1 MLISALVY
9 EHERCR
15 FEMIPE
21 NLEIKNSESKSSLS
35 KDQITAAAL
44 CALPKIGPKRLMTL
58 LKHHDPQ
65 TAWAV
70 VQGRAKP
77 TEVVAAMLRVE
88 GLTTLLRH
96 RATQDLHDQIERRCK
111 RAGIKITIFGDE
123 NYPRALIADLS
134 APAVLFYFGDLSA
147 LNSRRVGMVGTR
159 SATASGRYLASHI
172 AHDLATNDVCVVSG
186 LARGIDAWA
195 HRGALRALEVNSET
209 RVAQRTDQR
218 TAQRIGRPVGV
229 VASGLDVVYPR
240 ENAQLWQDIA
250 THGALISE
258 SAPGS
263 PPEAFRFPLRNRI
276 LAALSE
282 VLVVV
287 ESRDTGGSMIT
298 VDEAQKRD
306 IAVMAVPGSPRNV
319 ASNGTNLLI
328 QQGCLPIIGAQ
339 DVLVALGLDHRRA
352 QENIFDSRP
361 RLSASDQNLVSTM
374 AGSPFTLDDFVN
386 RTNLAL
392 TNAAVALGRL
402 EALGWVVENS
412 GWWEVIEVRQSSH

>member
-1 MLISALVY
+1 M
-9 EHERCR
+9 
-15 FEMIPE
+15 FTE
-21 NLEIKNSESKSSLS
+21 NSEIKNSVGKSCLS
-35 KDQITAAAL
+35 RDQIAAAAL

-77 TEVVAAMLRVE
+77 NEVVEAMLRVE
-88 GLTTLLRH
+88 GLVTLLRH
-96 RATQDLHDQIERRCK
+96 RATQDLQDQIEQRCI
-111 RAGIKITIFGDE
+111 RSGIKITIFGDE
-123 NYPRALIADLS
+123 NYPRALIADL
-134 APAVLFYFGDLSA
+134 APPAVLFYFGDLSA
-147 LNSRRVGMVGTR
+147 LNNRRVGMVGTR

-195 HRGALRALEVNSET
+195 HRGALRALES
-209 RVAQRTDQR
+209 RTIERLADR
-218 TAQRIGRPVGV
+218 PDGRPVGV

-250 THGALISE
+250 TQGALISE

-306 IAVMAVPGSPRNV
+306 VTVLAVPGSPRNI
-319 ASNGTNLLI
+319 ASNGTNQLI

-339 DVLVALGLDHRRA
+339 DVLVALGLDNRRA
-352 QENIFDSRP
+352 QENIYDPRV
-361 RLSASDQNLVSTM
+361 RLSTSDQSLISMM
-374 AGSPFTLDDFVN
+374 AGSPFTFDDFVI
-386 RTNLAL
+386 RSDLA
-392 TNAAVALGRL
+392 TIDAAVALGRL
-402 EALGWVVENS
+402 EALGWIVENS
-412 GWWEVIEVRQSSH
+412 GWWEVIEVRQPRH

>member
-1 MLISALVY
+1 MKRIYIWLCYCESISHLVCARV
-9 EHERCR
+9 RCR
-15 FEMIPE
+15 FKVHTQ
-21 NLEIKNSESKSSLS
+21 NSTIKNSLS
-35 KDQITAAAL
+35 KDQIAAAAL

-77 TEVVAAMLRVE
+77 NEVVSAMLRVE
-88 GLTTLLRH
+88 GLVTLLRH
-96 RATQDLHDQIERRCK
+96 RATKDLQDQIEQRCI
-111 RAGIKITIFGDE
+111 RAGINITIFGDE
-123 NYPRALIADLS
+123 NYPRALIADL
-134 APAVLFYFGDLSA
+134 APPAVLFYFGDLLA

-159 SATASGRYLASHI
+159 SATASGRYLASNI

-195 HRGALRALEVNSET
+195 HRGALRALESQPAE
-209 RVAQRTDQR
+209 QI
-218 TAQRIGRPVGV
+218 IGRPVAV

-250 THGALISE
+250 KQGAMISE

-306 IAVMAVPGSPRNV
+306 VTVLAVPGSPRNV
-319 ASNGTNLLI
+319 ASNGTNQLI

-339 DVLVALGLDHRRA
+339 DVLVALGLDNRRA
-352 QENIFDSRP
+352 QENIYDPRV
-361 RLSASDQNLVSTM
+361 RLSTSDQSLVSMM
-374 AGSPFTLDDFVN
+374 AGSPFTFDDFVI
-386 RTNLAL
+386 RSCLA
-392 TNAAVALGRL
+392 TIDAAVALGRL
-402 EALGWVVENS
+402 EALGWIVENS
-412 GWWEVIEVRQSSH
+412 GWWEVIEVRQPLH

>member
-1 MLISALVY
+1 VHSQ
-9 EHERCR
+9 
-15 FEMIPE
+15 
-21 NLEIKNSESKSSLS
+21 NSTIKNSLS
-35 KDQITAAAL
+35 KDQIAAAAL

-77 TEVVAAMLRVE
+77 NEVVSAMLRVE
-88 GLTTLLRH
+88 GLVTLLRH
-96 RATQDLHDQIERRCK
+96 RATQDLQDQIEQRCI
-111 RAGIKITIFGDE
+111 RAGINITIFGDE
-123 NYPRALIADLS
+123 NYPRALFADL
-134 APAVLFYFGDLSA
+134 APPAVLFYFGDLSA
-147 LNSRRVGMVGTR
+147 LNSRRVGIVGTR
-159 SATASGRYLASHI
+159 SATASGRYLASNI

-195 HRGALRALEVNSET
+195 HRGALRALESQPAE
-209 RVAQRTDQR
+209 QF
-218 TAQRIGRPVGV
+218 IGRPVAV

-250 THGALISE
+250 KQGAMISE

-306 IAVMAVPGSPRNV
+306 VTVLAVPGSPRNV
-319 ASNGTNLLI
+319 ASNGTNQLI

-339 DVLVALGLDHRRA
+339 DVLVALGLDNRRA
-352 QENIFDSRP
+352 QENIYDPRV
-361 RLSASDQNLVSTM
+361 RLSTSDQSLVSMM
-374 AGSPFTLDDFVN
+374 AGSPFTFDDFVI
-386 RTNLAL
+386 RSCLA
-392 TNAAVALGRL
+392 TIDAAVALGRL
-402 EALGWVVENS
+402 EALGWIVENS
-412 GWWEVIEVRQSSH
+412 GWWEVIEVRQPLH

>member
-1 MLISALVY
+1 MPSQ
-9 EHERCR
+9 
-15 FEMIPE
+15 
-21 NLEIKNSESKSSLS
+21 NSVSTNYLS
-35 KDQITAAAL
+35 KDQIAAAAL

-77 TEVVAAMLRVE
+77 NEVVESMLRVE
-88 GLTTLLRH
+88 NLATLLRH
-96 RATQDLHDQIERRCK
+96 RATQDFQDQIERRCIN
-111 RAGIKITIFGDE
+111 AAIKITIFGDE
-123 NYPRALIADLS
+123 NYPRALIADL
-134 APAVLFYFGDLSA
+134 APPAVLFYFGDLTA
-147 LNSRRVGMVGTR
+147 LNNRRVGMVGTR

-172 AHDLATNDVCVVSG
+172 AYDLATNDVCVVSG

-195 HRGALRALEVNSET
+195 HRGALRALEGQLASHQ
-209 RVAQRTDQR
+209 AGLPAGR
-218 TAQRIGRPVGV
+218 TAGQLAGRPVGI
-229 VASGLDVVYPR
+229 VASGLDVIYPR
-240 ENAQLWQDIA
+240 ENAQLWQEVA

-306 IAVMAVPGSPRNV
+306 VTVLAVPGSPRNI
-319 ASNGTNLLI
+319 ASNGTNQLI
-328 QQGCLPIIGAQ
+328 QQGCLPIIGAK
-339 DVLVALGLDHRRA
+339 DVLVALGLDNRRA
-352 QENIFDSRP
+352 QENFYDP
-361 RLSASDQNLVSTM
+361 RARLCQSDQNLVSMM
-374 AGSPFTLDDFVN
+374 AGAPFTLDSFVI
-386 RTNLAL
+386 RSDLA
-392 TNAAVALGRL
+392 TIDAAVALGRL

-412 GWWEVIEVRQSSH
+412 GWWEVIDVRQPLH

>member
-1 MLISALVY
+1 MHLVCAR
-9 EHERCR
+9 EKCR
-15 FEMIPE
+15 FKMQSQ
-21 NLEIKNSESKSSLS
+21 NSASKKCLS
-35 KDQITAAAL
+35 KDQIAAAAL

-77 TEVVAAMLRVE
+77 NEVVAAMLRVE
-88 GLTTLLRH
+88 NIATLLRH
-96 RATQDLHDQIERRCK
+96 RATQDLQDQIEQRCIK
-111 RAGIKITIFGDE
+111 AGIKITIFGDE
-123 NYPRALIADLS
+123 NYPRALIADL
-134 APAVLFYFGDLSA
+134 APPAVLFYFGDLSA
-147 LNSRRVGMVGTR
+147 LNNRRVGMVGTR

-172 AHDLATNDVCVVSG
+172 AYDLATNDVCIVSG

-195 HRGALRALEVNSET
+195 HRGALRALDSQLTSELANQLAS
-209 RVAQRTDQR
+209 RPA
-218 TAQRIGRPVGV
+218 GRPVGV
-229 VASGLDVVYPR
+229 VASGLDVIYPR
-240 ENAQLWQDIA
+240 ENAQLWQDVA

-306 IAVMAVPGSPRNV
+306 VTVLAVPGSPRNV
-319 ASNGTNLLI
+319 ASNGTNQLI

-339 DVLVALGLDHRRA
+339 DVLVALGLDNRRA
-352 QENIFDSRP
+352 QENFYDPRV
-361 RLSASDQNLVSTM
+361 RLSTSDQNLVSMM
-374 AGSPFTLDDFVN
+374 AGAPFTLDNFVI
-386 RTNLAL
+386 RSDLA
-392 TNAAVALGRL
+392 TIDAAVSLGRL

-412 GWWEVIEVRQSSH
+412 GWWEVIDVRQPLH

>member
-1 MLISALVY
+1 MLT
-9 EHERCR
+9 
-15 FEMIPE
+15 E
-21 NLEIKNSESKSSLS
+21 NLEIKNSESKKCLS
-35 KDQITAAAL
+35 KDQIAAAAL

-77 TEVVAAMLRVE
+77 NEVVSAMLRVE
-88 GLTTLLRH
+88 GLVTLLRH
-96 RATQDLHDQIERRCK
+96 RATQDLQDQIEQRCI
-111 RAGIKITIFGDE
+111 RAGINITIFGDE
-123 NYPRALIADLS
+123 NYPRALIADL
-134 APAVLFYFGDLSA
+134 APPAVLFYFGDLSV

-172 AHDLATNDVCVVSG
+172 AYDLATNDVCVVSG

-195 HRGALRALEVNSET
+195 HRGALRALESQPAEQT
-209 RVAQRTDQR
+209 IRRLADRLADRRVGRLADRPV
-218 TAQRIGRPVGV
+218 GRPVGI

-250 THGALISE
+250 TQGALISE

-306 IAVMAVPGSPRNV
+306 VTVLAVPGSPRNI
-319 ASNGTNLLI
+319 ASNGTNQLI

-339 DVLVALGLDHRRA
+339 DVLVALGLDNRRA
-352 QENIFDSRP
+352 QESIYDPRV
-361 RLSASDQNLVSTM
+361 RLSTSDQSLISMM
-374 AGSPFTLDDFVN
+374 AGSPFTFDDFVI
-386 RTNLAL
+386 RSCLA
-392 TNAAVALGRL
+392 TIDAAVALGRL
-402 EALGWVVENS
+402 EALGWIIENS
-412 GWWEVIEVRQSSH
+412 GWWEVIEVRQPLH

>member
-1 MLISALVY
+1 MHTQNST
-9 EHERCR
+9 
-15 FEMIPE
+15 
-21 NLEIKNSESKSSLS
+21 IKNSLS
-35 KDQITAAAL
+35 KDQIAAAAL

-77 TEVVAAMLRVE
+77 NEVVSAMLRVE
-88 GLTTLLRH
+88 GLVTLLRH
-96 RATQDLHDQIERRCK
+96 RATKDLQDQIEQRCI
-111 RAGIKITIFGDE
+111 RAGINITIFGDE
-123 NYPRALIADLS
+123 NYPRALIADL
-134 APAVLFYFGDLSA
+134 APPAVLFYFGDLLA

-159 SATASGRYLASHI
+159 SATASGRYLASNI

-195 HRGALRALEVNSET
+195 HRGALRALESQPAV
-209 RVAQRTDQR
+209 QI
-218 TAQRIGRPVGV
+218 IGRPVAV

-250 THGALISE
+250 TQGAMISE

-306 IAVMAVPGSPRNV
+306 VTVLAVPGSPRNI
-319 ASNGTNLLI
+319 ASNGTNQLI

-339 DVLVALGLDHRRA
+339 DVLVALGLDNRRA
-352 QENIFDSRP
+352 QENIYDPRV
-361 RLSASDQNLVSTM
+361 RLSTSDQNLVSMM
-374 AGSPFTLDDFVN
+374 AGSPFTFDDFVI
-386 RTNLAL
+386 RSCLA
-392 TNAAVALGRL
+392 TIDAAVALGRL
-402 EALGWVVENS
+402 EALGWIVENS
-412 GWWEVIEVRQSSH
+412 GWWEVIEVRQPLH

>member
-1 MLISALVY
+1 MLT
-9 EHERCR
+9 
-15 FEMIPE
+15 E
-21 NLEIKNSESKSSLS
+21 NLELKNSESKSSLS

-77 TEVVAAMLRVE
+77 NEVVAAMLRVE
-88 GLTTLLRH
+88 NLVTLLKH
-96 RATQDLHDQIERRCK
+96 RATQDLQDQIERRCIK
-111 RAGIKITIFGDE
+111 AGIKITIFGDE
-123 NYPRALIADLS
+123 NYPRALIADL
-134 APAVLFYFGDLSA
+134 APPAVLFYFGDLSA
-147 LNSRRVGMVGTR
+147 LNNRRVGMVGTR

-172 AHDLATNDVCVVSG
+172 AYDLATNDVCVVSG

-195 HRGALRALEVNSET
+195 HRGALRALESRLADRLADRPV
-209 RVAQRTDQR
+209 
-218 TAQRIGRPVGV
+218 GRPVGV

-306 IAVMAVPGSPRNV
+306 VTVLAVPGSPRNV
-319 ASNGTNLLI
+319 ASNGTNQLI

-339 DVLVALGLDHRRA
+339 DVLVALGLDNRRA
-352 QENIFDSRP
+352 QENIYDPRV
-361 RLSASDQNLVSTM
+361 RLSTSDQNLVSMM
-374 AGSPFTLDDFVN
+374 AGAPFTLDNFVI
-386 RTNLAL
+386 RSDLA
-392 TNAAVALGRL
+392 TIDAAVSLGRL

-412 GWWEVIEVRQSSH
+412 GWWEVIDVRQPLH

>member
-1 MLISALVY
+1 MLT
-9 EHERCR
+9 
-15 FEMIPE
+15 E
-21 NLEIKNSESKSSLS
+21 NLELKNSESKSSLS

-77 TEVVAAMLRVE
+77 NEVVAAMLRVE
-88 GLTTLLRH
+88 NLVTLLKH
-96 RATQDLHDQIERRCK
+96 RATQDLQDQIERRCK
-111 RAGIKITIFGDE
+111 KAGIKITIFGDE
-123 NYPRALIADLS
+123 NYPRALIADL
-134 APAVLFYFGDLSA
+134 APPAVLFYFGDLSA
-147 LNSRRVGMVGTR
+147 LNNRRVGMVGTR

-172 AHDLATNDVCVVSG
+172 AYDLATNDVCVVSG

-195 HRGALRALEVNSET
+195 HRGALRALES
-209 RVAQRTDQR
+209 RLADRL
-218 TAQRIGRPVGV
+218 AGRPVGV

-306 IAVMAVPGSPRNV
+306 VTVLAVPGSPRNV
-319 ASNGTNLLI
+319 ASNGTNQLI

-339 DVLVALGLDHRRA
+339 DVLVALGLDNRRA
-352 QENIFDSRP
+352 QENIYDPRV
-361 RLSASDQNLVSTM
+361 RLSTSDQNLVSMM
-374 AGSPFTLDDFVN
+374 AGAPFTLDNFVI
-386 RTNLAL
+386 RSDLA
-392 TNAAVALGRL
+392 TIDAAVSLGRL

-412 GWWEVIEVRQSSH
+412 GWWEVIDVRQPLH

>member
-1 MLISALVY
+1 MHSVNSA
-9 EHERCR
+9 
-15 FEMIPE
+15 F
-21 NLEIKNSESKSSLS
+21 KNCLS
-35 KDQITAAAL
+35 KDQIAAAAL

-77 TEVVAAMLRVE
+77 NEVVEAMLRVE
-88 GLTTLLRH
+88 GLVTLLRH
-96 RATQDLHDQIERRCK
+96 RATQDLQDQIEKRCI
-111 RAGIKITIFGDE
+111 RAGINVTIFGDE
-123 NYPRALIADLS
+123 NYPRALIADL
-134 APAVLFYFGDLSA
+134 APPAVLFYFGDLSA
-147 LNSRRVGMVGTR
+147 LNNRRVGMVGTR

-195 HRGALRALEVNSET
+195 HRGALRALES
-209 RVAQRTDQR
+209 RTISPLTSRPAGRPAEQ
-218 TAQRIGRPVGV
+218 TLGRPVGV

-250 THGALISE
+250 TQGALISE

-306 IAVMAVPGSPRNV
+306 VTVLAVPGSPRNI
-319 ASNGTNLLI
+319 ASNGTNQLI

-339 DVLVALGLDHRRA
+339 DVLVALGLDNRRA
-352 QENIFDSRP
+352 QENIYDPRV
-361 RLSASDQNLVSTM
+361 RLSTSDQSLISMM
-374 AGSPFTLDDFVN
+374 AGSPFTFDDFVI
-386 RTNLAL
+386 RSDLA
-392 TNAAVALGRL
+392 TIDAAVALGRL
-402 EALGWVVENS
+402 EALGWIIGNS
-412 GWWEVIEVRQSSH
+412 GWWEVIEVRQPLH

>member
-1 MLISALVY
+1 MLT
-9 EHERCR
+9 
-15 FEMIPE
+15 E
-21 NLEIKNSESKSSLS
+21 NLELKNSESKSSLS

-77 TEVVAAMLRVE
+77 NEVVAAMLRVE
-88 GLTTLLRH
+88 NLVTLLKH
-96 RATQDLHDQIERRCK
+96 RATQDLQDQIERRCIK
-111 RAGIKITIFGDE
+111 AGIKITIFGDE
-123 NYPRALIADLS
+123 NYPRALIADL
-134 APAVLFYFGDLSA
+134 APPAVLFYFGDLSA
-147 LNSRRVGMVGTR
+147 LNNRRVGMVGTR

-172 AHDLATNDVCVVSG
+172 AYDLATNDVCVVSG

-195 HRGALRALEVNSET
+195 HRGALRALESRLADRLADRLANRPV
-209 RVAQRTDQR
+209 
-218 TAQRIGRPVGV
+218 GRPVGV

-306 IAVMAVPGSPRNV
+306 VTVLAVPGSPRNV
-319 ASNGTNLLI
+319 ASNGTNQLI

-339 DVLVALGLDHRRA
+339 DVLVALGLDNRRA
-352 QENIFDSRP
+352 QENIYDPRV
-361 RLSASDQNLVSTM
+361 RLSTSDQNLVSMM
-374 AGSPFTLDDFVN
+374 AGAPFTLDNFVI
-386 RTNLAL
+386 RSDLA
-392 TNAAVALGRL
+392 TIDAAVSLGRL

-412 GWWEVIEVRQSSH
+412 GWWEVIDVRQPLH

>member
-1 MLISALVY
+1 VHSQ
-9 EHERCR
+9 
-15 FEMIPE
+15 
-21 NLEIKNSESKSSLS
+21 NSTSKNCLS
-35 KDQITAAAL
+35 KDQIAAAAL

-77 TEVVAAMLRVE
+77 NEVVSAMLRVE
-88 GLTTLLRH
+88 GLVTLLRH
-96 RATQDLHDQIERRCK
+96 RATQDLQDQIEQRCI
-111 RAGIKITIFGDE
+111 RSGIKITIFGDE
-123 NYPRALIADLS
+123 NYPRALIADL
-134 APAVLFYFGDLSA
+134 APPAVLFYFGDLSA

-195 HRGALRALEVNSET
+195 HRGALRALES
-209 RVAQRTDQR
+209 RSA
-218 TAQRIGRPVGV
+218 GRPVGV

-250 THGALISE
+250 KRGALISE

-306 IAVMAVPGSPRNV
+306 VTVLAVPGSPRNV
-319 ASNGTNLLI
+319 ASNGTNQLI

-339 DVLVALGLDHRRA
+339 DVLVALGLDNRRA
-352 QENIFDSRP
+352 QENIYDPRV
-361 RLSASDQNLVSTM
+361 RLSTSDQSLVSMM
-374 AGSPFTLDDFVN
+374 AGSPFTFDDFVI
-386 RTNLAL
+386 RSCLA
-392 TNAAVALGRL
+392 TIDAAVSLGRL
-402 EALGWVVENS
+402 EALGWIVENS
-412 GWWEVIEVRQSSH
+412 GWWEVIEVRQPLY

>member
-1 MLISALVY
+1 MPSQ
-9 EHERCR
+9 
-15 FEMIPE
+15 
-21 NLEIKNSESKSSLS
+21 NSVSTNYLS
-35 KDQITAAAL
+35 KDQIAAAAL

-77 TEVVAAMLRVE
+77 NEVVESMLRVE
-88 GLTTLLRH
+88 NLATLLRH
-96 RATQDLHDQIERRCK
+96 RATQDFQDQIERRCIN
-111 RAGIKITIFGDE
+111 AAIKITIFGDE
-123 NYPRALIADLS
+123 NYPRALIADL
-134 APAVLFYFGDLSA
+134 APPAVLFYFGDLTA
-147 LNSRRVGMVGTR
+147 LNNRRVGMVGTR

-172 AHDLATNDVCVVSG
+172 AYDLATNDVCVVSG

-195 HRGALRALEVNSET
+195 HRGALRALEGQLASHQ
-209 RVAQRTDQR
+209 AGLPAGR
-218 TAQRIGRPVGV
+218 TAGQLAGRPVGI
-229 VASGLDVVYPR
+229 VASGLDVIYPR
-240 ENAQLWQDIA
+240 ENAQLWQDVA

-306 IAVMAVPGSPRNV
+306 VTVLAVPGSPRNI
-319 ASNGTNLLI
+319 ASNGTNQLI
-328 QQGCLPIIGAQ
+328 QQGCLPIIGAE
-339 DVLVALGLDHRRA
+339 DVLVALGLDNRRA
-352 QENIFDSRP
+352 QKNIYDSRA
-361 RLSASDQNLVSTM
+361 RLCQSDQNLVSMM
-374 AGSPFTLDDFVN
+374 AGAPFTLDNFVI
-386 RTNLAL
+386 RSDLA
-392 TNAAVALGRL
+392 TIDAAVALGRL

-412 GWWEVIEVRQSSH
+412 GWWEVIDVRQSPH

>member
-1 MLISALVY
+1 MHTQNST
-9 EHERCR
+9 
-15 FEMIPE
+15 
-21 NLEIKNSESKSSLS
+21 IKNSLS
-35 KDQITAAAL
+35 KDQIAAAAL

-77 TEVVAAMLRVE
+77 NEVVSAMLRVE
-88 GLTTLLRH
+88 GLVTLLRH
-96 RATQDLHDQIERRCK
+96 RATQDLQDQIEQRCI
-111 RAGIKITIFGDE
+111 RAGINITIFGDE
-123 NYPRALIADLS
+123 NYPRALIADL
-134 APAVLFYFGDLSA
+134 APPAVLFYFGDLLA

-159 SATASGRYLASHI
+159 SATASGRYLASNI

-195 HRGALRALEVNSET
+195 HRGALRALESQPAE
-209 RVAQRTDQR
+209 QI
-218 TAQRIGRPVGV
+218 IGRPVAV

-250 THGALISE
+250 TQGAMISE

-306 IAVMAVPGSPRNV
+306 VTVLAVPGSPRNI
-319 ASNGTNLLI
+319 ASNGTNQLI

-339 DVLVALGLDHRRA
+339 DVLVALGLDNRRA
-352 QENIFDSRP
+352 QENIYDPRV
-361 RLSASDQNLVSTM
+361 RLSTSDQSLVSMM
-374 AGSPFTLDDFVN
+374 AGSPFTFDDFVI
-386 RTNLAL
+386 RSCLA
-392 TNAAVALGRL
+392 TIDAAVALGRL
-402 EALGWVVENS
+402 EALGWIVENS
-412 GWWEVIEVRQSSH
+412 GWWEVIEVRQPLH

>member
-1 MLISALVY
+1 MLT
-9 EHERCR
+9 
-15 FEMIPE
+15 E
-21 NLEIKNSESKSSLS
+21 NLELKNSESKSSLS

-77 TEVVAAMLRVE
+77 NEVVAAMLRVE
-88 GLTTLLRH
+88 NLVTLLKH
-96 RATQDLHDQIERRCK
+96 RATQDLQDQIERRCIK
-111 RAGIKITIFGDE
+111 AGIKITIFGDE
-123 NYPRALIADLS
+123 NYPRALIADL
-134 APAVLFYFGDLSA
+134 APPAVLFYFGDLSA
-147 LNSRRVGMVGTR
+147 LNNRRVGMVGTR

-172 AHDLATNDVCVVSG
+172 AYDLATNDVCVVSG

-195 HRGALRALEVNSET
+195 HRGALRALESRLADRPADRLADRLV
-209 RVAQRTDQR
+209 
-218 TAQRIGRPVGV
+218 GRPVGV

-306 IAVMAVPGSPRNV
+306 VTVLAVPGSPRNV
-319 ASNGTNLLI
+319 ASNGTNQLI

-339 DVLVALGLDHRRA
+339 DVLVALGLDNRRA
-352 QENIFDSRP
+352 QENIYDPRV
-361 RLSASDQNLVSTM
+361 RLSTSDQNLVSMM
-374 AGSPFTLDDFVN
+374 AGAPFTLDNFVI
-386 RTNLAL
+386 RSDLA
-392 TNAAVALGRL
+392 TIDAAVSLGRL

-412 GWWEVIEVRQSSH
+412 GWWEVIDVRQPLH

>member
-1 MLISALVY
+1 MHSVNSA
-9 EHERCR
+9 
-15 FEMIPE
+15 F
-21 NLEIKNSESKSSLS
+21 KNCLS
-35 KDQITAAAL
+35 RDQIAAAAL

-77 TEVVAAMLRVE
+77 NEVVEAMLRVE
-88 GLTTLLRH
+88 GLVTLLRH
-96 RATQDLHDQIERRCK
+96 RATQDLQDQIEQRCI

-123 NYPRALIADLS
+123 NYPRALIADL
-134 APAVLFYFGDLSA
+134 APPAVLFYFGDLSA
-147 LNSRRVGMVGTR
+147 LNNRRVGMVGTR

-195 HRGALRALEVNSET
+195 HRGALRALES
-209 RVAQRTDQR
+209 RTIERLADR
-218 TAQRIGRPVGV
+218 PDGRPVGV

-250 THGALISE
+250 TQGALISE

-306 IAVMAVPGSPRNV
+306 VTVLAVPGSPRNI
-319 ASNGTNLLI
+319 ASNGTNQLI

-339 DVLVALGLDHRRA
+339 DVLVALGLDNRRA
-352 QENIFDSRP
+352 QENIYDPRV
-361 RLSASDQNLVSTM
+361 RLSTSDQSLISMM
-374 AGSPFTLDDFVN
+374 AGSPFTFDDFAI
-386 RTNLAL
+386 RSDLA
-392 TNAAVALGRL
+392 TSDAAVALGRL
-402 EALGWVVENS
+402 EALGWIIGNS
-412 GWWEVIEVRQSSH
+412 GWWEVIEVRQPLH

>member
-1 MLISALVY
+1 MLT
-9 EHERCR
+9 
-15 FEMIPE
+15 E
-21 NLEIKNSESKSSLS
+21 NLELKNSESKSSLT

-77 TEVVAAMLRVE
+77 NEVVAAMLRVE
-88 GLTTLLRH
+88 NLVTLLKH
-96 RATQDLHDQIERRCK
+96 RATQDLQDQIERRCIK
-111 RAGIKITIFGDE
+111 AGIKITIFGDE
-123 NYPRALIADLS
+123 NYPRALIADL
-134 APAVLFYFGDLSA
+134 APPAVLFYFGDLSA
-147 LNSRRVGMVGTR
+147 LNNRRVGMVGTR

-172 AHDLATNDVCVVSG
+172 AYDLATNDVCVVSG

-195 HRGALRALEVNSET
+195 HRGALRALESRLADRLANRPV
-209 RVAQRTDQR
+209 
-218 TAQRIGRPVGV
+218 GRPVGV

-306 IAVMAVPGSPRNV
+306 VTVLAVPGSPRNV
-319 ASNGTNLLI
+319 ASNGTNQLI

-339 DVLVALGLDHRRA
+339 DVLVALGLDNRRA
-352 QENIFDSRP
+352 QENIYDPRV
-361 RLSASDQNLVSTM
+361 RLSTSDQNLVSMM
-374 AGSPFTLDDFVN
+374 AGAPFTLDNFVI
-386 RTNLAL
+386 RSDLA
-392 TNAAVALGRL
+392 TIDAAVSLGRL

-412 GWWEVIEVRQSSH
+412 GWWEVIDVRQPLH

>member
-1 MLISALVY
+1 MHLVCAR
-9 EHERCR
+9 EKCR
-15 FEMIPE
+15 FKL
-21 NLEIKNSESKSSLS
+21 NSQDSVSKNSLS
-35 KDQITAAAL
+35 KDQIAAAAL
-44 CALPKIGPKRLMTL
+44 CALPKIGPKRLKTL
-58 LKHHDPQ
+58 LKYHDPQ

-77 TEVVAAMLRVE
+77 NEVVAAMLRVE
-88 GLTTLLRH
+88 NIATLLRH
-96 RATQDLHDQIERRCK
+96 RATQDLQDQIEQRCIK
-111 RAGIKITIFGDE
+111 ADIKITIFGDE
-123 NYPRALIADLS
+123 NYPRALIADL
-134 APAVLFYFGDLSA
+134 APPTVLFYFGDLSA
-147 LNSRRVGMVGTR
+147 LNNRRVGMVGTR

-172 AHDLATNDVCVVSG
+172 AYDLATNDVCVVSG

-195 HRGALRALEVNSET
+195 HRGALRARDSQP
-209 RVAQRTDQR
+209 A
-218 TAQRIGRPVGV
+218 GRPVGV
-229 VASGLDVVYPR
+229 VASGLDVIYPR
-240 ENAQLWQDIA
+240 ENAQLWQDVA

-306 IAVMAVPGSPRNV
+306 VTVLAVPGSPRNV
-319 ASNGTNLLI
+319 ASNGTNHLI

-339 DVLVALGLDHRRA
+339 DVLVALGLDNRRA
-352 QENIFDSRP
+352 QENFYDPRV
-361 RLSASDQNLVSTM
+361 RLSTSDQNLVSMM
-374 AGSPFTLDDFVN
+374 AGAPFTLDNFVI
-386 RTNLAL
+386 RSDLA
-392 TNAAVALGRL
+392 TIDAAVSLGRL

-412 GWWEVIEVRQSSH
+412 GWWEVIDVRQPLH

>member
-1 MLISALVY
+1 MLT
-9 EHERCR
+9 
-15 FEMIPE
+15 E
-21 NLEIKNSESKSSLS
+21 NLELKNSESKSSLS

-77 TEVVAAMLRVE
+77 NEVVAAMLRVE
-88 GLTTLLRH
+88 NLVTLLKH
-96 RATQDLHDQIERRCK
+96 RATQDLQDQIERRCIK
-111 RAGIKITIFGDE
+111 AGIKITIFGDE
-123 NYPRALIADLS
+123 NYPRALIADL
-134 APAVLFYFGDLSA
+134 APPAVLFYFGDLSA
-147 LNSRRVGMVGTR
+147 LNNRRVGMVGTR

-172 AHDLATNDVCVVSG
+172 AYDLATNDVCVVSG

-195 HRGALRALEVNSET
+195 HRGALRALES
-209 RVAQRTDQR
+209 RLADRL
-218 TAQRIGRPVGV
+218 AGRPVGV

-306 IAVMAVPGSPRNV
+306 VTVLAVPGSPRNV
-319 ASNGTNLLI
+319 ASNGTNQLI

-339 DVLVALGLDHRRA
+339 DVLVALGLDNRRA
-352 QENIFDSRP
+352 QENIYDPRV
-361 RLSASDQNLVSTM
+361 RLSTSDQNLVSMM
-374 AGSPFTLDDFVN
+374 AGAPFTLDNFVI
-386 RTNLAL
+386 RSDLA
-392 TNAAVALGRL
+392 TIDAAVSLGRL

-412 GWWEVIEVRQSSH
+412 GWWEVIDVRQPLH

>member
-1 MLISALVY
+1 MLT
-9 EHERCR
+9 
-15 FEMIPE
+15 E
-21 NLEIKNSESKSSLS
+21 NLELKNYESKSSLS

-77 TEVVAAMLRVE
+77 NEVVAAMLRVE
-88 GLTTLLRH
+88 NLVTLLKH
-96 RATQDLHDQIERRCK
+96 RATQDLQDQIERRCIK
-111 RAGIKITIFGDE
+111 AGIKITIFGDE
-123 NYPRALIADLS
+123 NYPRALIADL
-134 APAVLFYFGDLSA
+134 APPAVLFYFGDLSA
-147 LNSRRVGMVGTR
+147 LNNRRVGMVGTR

-172 AHDLATNDVCVVSG
+172 AYDLATNDVCVVSG

-195 HRGALRALEVNSET
+195 HRGALRALESRLADRLANRPV
-209 RVAQRTDQR
+209 
-218 TAQRIGRPVGV
+218 GRPVGV

-306 IAVMAVPGSPRNV
+306 VTVLAVPGSPRNV
-319 ASNGTNLLI
+319 ASNGTNQLI

-339 DVLVALGLDHRRA
+339 DVLVALGLDNRRA
-352 QENIFDSRP
+352 QENIYDPRV
-361 RLSASDQNLVSTM
+361 RLSTSDQNLVSMM
-374 AGSPFTLDDFVN
+374 AGAPFTLDNFVI
-386 RTNLAL
+386 RSDLA
-392 TNAAVALGRL
+392 TIDAAVSLGRL

-412 GWWEVIEVRQSSH
+412 GWWEVIDVRQPLH

>member
-1 MLISALVY
+1 MLT
-9 EHERCR
+9 
-15 FEMIPE
+15 E
-21 NLEIKNSESKSSLS
+21 NLELKNSESKSSLS

-77 TEVVAAMLRVE
+77 NEVVAAMLRVE
-88 GLTTLLRH
+88 NLSTLLRH
-96 RATQDLHDQIERRCK
+96 RATQDLQDQIERRCTK
-111 RAGIKITIFGDE
+111 AGIKITIFGDE
-123 NYPRALIADLS
+123 NYPRALIADL
-134 APAVLFYFGDLSA
+134 APPAVLFYFGDLSS
-147 LNSRRVGMVGTR
+147 LNNRRVGMVGTR

-172 AHDLATNDVCVVSG
+172 AYDLATNDVCVVSG

-195 HRGALRALEVNSET
+195 HRGALRALESRLADRLANRPV
-209 RVAQRTDQR
+209 
-218 TAQRIGRPVGV
+218 GRPVGV

-306 IAVMAVPGSPRNV
+306 VTVLAVPGSPRNV
-319 ASNGTNLLI
+319 ASNGTNQLI

-339 DVLVALGLDHRRA
+339 DVLVALGLDNRRA
-352 QENIFDSRP
+352 QENIYDPRV
-361 RLSASDQNLVSTM
+361 RLSTSDQNLVSMM
-374 AGSPFTLDDFVN
+374 AGAPFTLDNFVI
-386 RTNLAL
+386 RSDLA
-392 TNAAVALGRL
+392 TIDAAVSLGRL

-412 GWWEVIEVRQSSH
+412 GWWEVIDVRQPLH

>member
-1 MLISALVY
+1 MLT
-9 EHERCR
+9 
-15 FEMIPE
+15 E

-35 KDQITAAAL
+35 KDQIAAAAL

-77 TEVVAAMLRVE
+77 NEVVSAMLRVE
-88 GLTTLLRH
+88 GLVTLLRH
-96 RATQDLHDQIERRCK
+96 RATQDLQDQIEQRCI
-111 RAGIKITIFGDE
+111 RAGINITIFGDE
-123 NYPRALIADLS
+123 NYPRALIADL
-134 APAVLFYFGDLSA
+134 APPAVLFYFGDLSA

-195 HRGALRALEVNSET
+195 HRGALRALESQTVDRPAS
-209 RVAQRTDQR
+209 RPV
-218 TAQRIGRPVGV
+218 GRPVGV
-229 VASGLDVVYPR
+229 VASGLDVIYPR

-250 THGALISE
+250 TQGALISE

-306 IAVMAVPGSPRNV
+306 VTVLAVPGSPRNV
-319 ASNGTNLLI
+319 ASNGTNQLI

-339 DVLVALGLDHRRA
+339 DVLVALGLDNRRA
-352 QENIFDSRP
+352 QESIYDPRV
-361 RLSASDQNLVSTM
+361 RLSASDQSLISM
-374 AGSPFTLDDFVN
+374 MSGSPFTFDDFVI
-386 RTNLAL
+386 RSCLA
-392 TNAAVALGRL
+392 TIDAAVSLGRL
-402 EALGWVVENS
+402 EALGWIIENS
-412 GWWEVIEVRQSSH
+412 GWWEVIEVRQPLH

>member
-1 MLISALVY
+1 MQSQNSAAKK
-9 EHERCR
+9 R
-15 FEMIPE
+15 
-21 NLEIKNSESKSSLS
+21 LS
-35 KDQITAAAL
+35 KDQIAAAAL

-77 TEVVAAMLRVE
+77 NEVVSAMLRVE
-88 GLTTLLRH
+88 GLVTLLRH
-96 RATQDLHDQIERRCK
+96 RATQDLQDQIEQRCI
-111 RAGIKITIFGDE
+111 RSGINITIFGDE
-123 NYPRALIADLS
+123 NYPRALITDL
-134 APAVLFYFGDLSA
+134 APPAVLFYFGDLSA

-195 HRGALRALEVNSET
+195 HRGALRALESQPTEQT
-209 RVAQRTDQR
+209 IGRLA
-218 TAQRIGRPVGV
+218 GRPVGV

-250 THGALISE
+250 KQGALISE

-306 IAVMAVPGSPRNV
+306 VTVLAVPGSPRNV
-319 ASNGTNLLI
+319 ASNGTNQLI

-339 DVLVALGLDHRRA
+339 DVLVALGLDNRRA
-352 QENIFDSRP
+352 PENFYDPRV
-361 RLSASDQNLVSTM
+361 RLSASDQQLISEM
-374 AGSPFTLDDFVN
+374 AGAPFTLDEFVI
-386 RTNLAL
+386 RSGL
-392 TNAAVALGRL
+392 TTIDAAVSLGRL
-402 EALGWVVENS
+402 EALGWIVENS
-412 GWWEVIEVRQSSH
+412 GWWEVIEVRQPLH

>member
-1 MLISALVY
+1 VHTQNST
-9 EHERCR
+9 
-15 FEMIPE
+15 
-21 NLEIKNSESKSSLS
+21 IKNSLS
-35 KDQITAAAL
+35 KDQIAAAAL

-77 TEVVAAMLRVE
+77 NEVVSAMLRVE
-88 GLTTLLRH
+88 GLVTLLRH
-96 RATQDLHDQIERRCK
+96 RATKDLQDQIEQRCI
-111 RAGIKITIFGDE
+111 RAGINITIFGDE
-123 NYPRALIADLS
+123 NYPRALIADL
-134 APAVLFYFGDLSA
+134 APPAVLFYFGDLLA

-159 SATASGRYLASHI
+159 SATASGRYLASNI

-195 HRGALRALEVNSET
+195 HRGALRALESQPAE
-209 RVAQRTDQR
+209 QI
-218 TAQRIGRPVGV
+218 IGRPVAV

-250 THGALISE
+250 TQGAMISE

-306 IAVMAVPGSPRNV
+306 VTVLAVPGSPRNI
-319 ASNGTNLLI
+319 ASNGTNQLI

-339 DVLVALGLDHRRA
+339 DVLVALGLDNRRA
-352 QENIFDSRP
+352 QENIYDPRV
-361 RLSASDQNLVSTM
+361 RLSTSDQNLVSMM
-374 AGSPFTLDDFVN
+374 AGSPFTFDDFVI
-386 RTNLAL
+386 RSCLA
-392 TNAAVALGRL
+392 TIDAAVALGRL
-402 EALGWVVENS
+402 EALGWIVENS
-412 GWWEVIEVRQSSH
+412 GWWEVIEVRQPLH

>member
-1 MLISALVY
+1 MLT
-9 EHERCR
+9 
-15 FEMIPE
+15 E
-21 NLEIKNSESKSSLS
+21 NLELKNSESKSSLS

-77 TEVVAAMLRVE
+77 NEVVAAMLRVE
-88 GLTTLLRH
+88 NLVTLLKH
-96 RATQDLHDQIERRCK
+96 RATQDLQDQIERRCIK
-111 RAGIKITIFGDE
+111 AGIKITIFGDE
-123 NYPRALIADLS
+123 NYPRALIADL
-134 APAVLFYFGDLSA
+134 APPAVLFYFGDLSA
-147 LNSRRVGMVGTR
+147 LNNRRVGMVGTR

-172 AHDLATNDVCVVSG
+172 AYDLATNDVCVVSG

-195 HRGALRALEVNSET
+195 HRGALRALES
-209 RVAQRTDQR
+209 RLADRLADR
-218 TAQRIGRPVGV
+218 LAGRPVGV

-306 IAVMAVPGSPRNV
+306 VTVLAVPGSPRNV
-319 ASNGTNLLI
+319 ASNGTNQLI

-339 DVLVALGLDHRRA
+339 DVLVALGLDNRRA
-352 QENIFDSRP
+352 QENIYDPRV
-361 RLSASDQNLVSTM
+361 RLSTSDQNLVSMM
-374 AGSPFTLDDFVN
+374 AGAPFTLDNFVI
-386 RTNLAL
+386 RSDLA
-392 TNAAVALGRL
+392 TIDAAVSLGRL

-412 GWWEVIEVRQSSH
+412 GWWEVIDVRQPLH

>member
-1 MLISALVY
+1 VHSQ
-9 EHERCR
+9 
-15 FEMIPE
+15 
-21 NLEIKNSESKSSLS
+21 NSTIKNSLS
-35 KDQITAAAL
+35 KDQIAAAAL

-77 TEVVAAMLRVE
+77 NEVVSAMLRVE
-88 GLTTLLRH
+88 GLVTLLRH
-96 RATQDLHDQIERRCK
+96 RATQDLQDQIEQRCI
-111 RAGIKITIFGDE
+111 RAGINITIFGDE
-123 NYPRALIADLS
+123 NYPRALIADL
-134 APAVLFYFGDLSA
+134 APPAVLFYFGDLSA

-172 AHDLATNDVCVVSG
+172 AHDLAVNDVCVVSG

-195 HRGALRALEVNSET
+195 HRGALRALETQEIE
-209 RVAQRTDQR
+209 RPA
-218 TAQRIGRPVGV
+218 GRPVAV

-250 THGALISE
+250 KQGAMISE

-306 IAVMAVPGSPRNV
+306 VTVLAVPGSPRNV
-319 ASNGTNLLI
+319 ASNGTNQLI

-339 DVLVALGLDHRRA
+339 DVLVALGLDNRRA
-352 QENIFDSRP
+352 QESIYDPRV
-361 RLSASDQNLVSTM
+361 RLSTSDQNLISVM
-374 AGSPFTLDDFVN
+374 VGSPFTFDDFVI
-386 RTNLAL
+386 RSCLA
-392 TNAAVALGRL
+392 TIDAAVALGRL
-402 EALGWVVENS
+402 EALGWIVENS
-412 GWWEVIEVRQSSH
+412 GWWEVIEVRQPLH

>member
-1 MLISALVY
+1 M
-9 EHERCR
+9 
-15 FEMIPE
+15 FTE
-21 NLEIKNSESKSSLS
+21 NLELKNSESKSSLS

-77 TEVVAAMLRVE
+77 NEVVAAMLRVE
-88 GLTTLLRH
+88 NLVTLLKH
-96 RATQDLHDQIERRCK
+96 RATQDLQDQIERRCIK
-111 RAGIKITIFGDE
+111 AGIKITIFGDE
-123 NYPRALIADLS
+123 NYPRALIADL
-134 APAVLFYFGDLSA
+134 APPAVLFYFGDLSA
-147 LNSRRVGMVGTR
+147 LNNRRVGMVGTR

-172 AHDLATNDVCVVSG
+172 AYDLATNDVCVVSG

-195 HRGALRALEVNSET
+195 HRGALRALESRLADRLADRQFGRLADRPV
-209 RVAQRTDQR
+209 
-218 TAQRIGRPVGV
+218 GRPVGV

-306 IAVMAVPGSPRNV
+306 VTVLAVPGSPRNV
-319 ASNGTNLLI
+319 ASNGTNQLI

-339 DVLVALGLDHRRA
+339 DVLVALGLDNRRA
-352 QENIFDSRP
+352 QENIYDPRV
-361 RLSASDQNLVSTM
+361 RLSTSDQNLVSMM
-374 AGSPFTLDDFVN
+374 AGAPFTLDNFVI
-386 RTNLAL
+386 RSDLA
-392 TNAAVALGRL
+392 TIDAAVSLGRL

-412 GWWEVIEVRQSSH
+412 GWWEVIDVRQPLH

>member
-1 MLISALVY
+1 M
-9 EHERCR
+9 
-15 FEMIPE
+15 PTE
-21 NLEIKNSESKSSLS
+21 NLEVKDSESKSSLS

-77 TEVVAAMLRVE
+77 NEVVAAMLRVE
-88 GLTTLLRH
+88 NLVTLLKH
-96 RATQDLHDQIERRCK
+96 RATQDLQDQIERRCIK
-111 RAGIKITIFGDE
+111 AGIKITIFGDE
-123 NYPRALIADLS
+123 NYPRALIADL
-134 APAVLFYFGDLSA
+134 APPAVLFYFGDLSA
-147 LNSRRVGMVGTR
+147 LNNRRVGMVGTR

-172 AHDLATNDVCVVSG
+172 AYDLATNDVCVVSG

-195 HRGALRALEVNSET
+195 HRGALRALES
-209 RVAQRTDQR
+209 RLADRLADR
-218 TAQRIGRPVGV
+218 TAGRPVGV

-306 IAVMAVPGSPRNV
+306 VTVLAVPGSPRNV
-319 ASNGTNLLI
+319 ASNGTNQLI

-339 DVLVALGLDHRRA
+339 DVLVALGLDNRRA
-352 QENIFDSRP
+352 QENIYDPRV
-361 RLSASDQNLVSTM
+361 RLSTSDQNLVSMM
-374 AGSPFTLDDFVN
+374 AGAPFTLDNFVI
-386 RTNLAL
+386 RSDLA
-392 TNAAVALGRL
+392 TIDAAVSLGRL

-412 GWWEVIEVRQSSH
+412 GWWEVIDVRQPLH

>member
-1 MLISALVY
+1 MLT
-9 EHERCR
+9 
-15 FEMIPE
+15 E
-21 NLEIKNSESKSSLS
+21 NLELKNSESKSSLS

-77 TEVVAAMLRVE
+77 NEVVAAMLRVE
-88 GLTTLLRH
+88 NLVTLLKH
-96 RATQDLHDQIERRCK
+96 RATQDLQDQIERRCIK
-111 RAGIKITIFGDE
+111 AGIKITIFGDE
-123 NYPRALIADLS
+123 NYPRALIADL
-134 APAVLFYFGDLSA
+134 APPAVLFYFGDLSA
-147 LNSRRVGMVGTR
+147 LNNRRVGMVGTR

-172 AHDLATNDVCVVSG
+172 AYDLATNDVCVVSG

-195 HRGALRALEVNSET
+195 HRGALRALES
-209 RVAQRTDQR
+209 RLADRLADR
-218 TAQRIGRPVGV
+218 PAGRPVGV

-306 IAVMAVPGSPRNV
+306 VTVLAVPGSPRNV
-319 ASNGTNLLI
+319 ASNGTNQLI

-339 DVLVALGLDHRRA
+339 DVLVALGLDNRRA
-352 QENIFDSRP
+352 QENIYDPRV
-361 RLSASDQNLVSTM
+361 RLSTSDQNLVSMM
-374 AGSPFTLDDFVN
+374 AGAPFTLDNFVI
-386 RTNLAL
+386 RSDLA
-392 TNAAVALGRL
+392 TIDAAVSLGRL

-412 GWWEVIEVRQSSH
+412 GWWEVIDVRQPLH

>member
-1 MLISALVY
+1 MRSQISV
-9 EHERCR
+9 
-15 FEMIPE
+15 
-21 NLEIKNSESKSSLS
+21 SKKSLS
-35 KDQITAAAL
+35 KDQIAAAAL

-77 TEVVAAMLRVE
+77 NEVVAAMLRVE
-88 GLTTLLRH
+88 NLSTLLRH
-96 RATQDLHDQIERRCK
+96 RATQDLQDQIERRCTK
-111 RAGIKITIFGDE
+111 AGIKITIFGDE
-123 NYPRALIADLS
+123 NYPHALIADL
-134 APAVLFYFGDLSA
+134 APPAVLFYFGDLSS
-147 LNSRRVGMVGTR
+147 LNNRRVGMVGTR

-172 AHDLATNDVCVVSG
+172 AYDLATNDVCVVSG

-195 HRGALRALEVNSET
+195 HRGALRALEGRLSD
-209 RVAQRTDQR
+209 RVADRLADR
-218 TAQRIGRPVGV
+218 PVGRPVGV

-240 ENAQLWQDIA
+240 ENAQLWQDVA
-250 THGALISE
+250 TQGALISE

-306 IAVMAVPGSPRNV
+306 VTVLAVPGSPRNV
-319 ASNGTNLLI
+319 ASNGTNQLI

-339 DVLVALGLDHRRA
+339 DVLVALGLDNRRS
-352 QENIFDSRP
+352 QENIYNP
-361 RLSASDQNLVSTM
+361 RARLCQSDQNLVEIM
-374 AGSPFTLDDFVN
+374 AGAPFTLDDFVN
-386 RTNLAL
+386 RTDLA
-392 TNAAVALGRL
+392 TIDAAVSLGRL

-412 GWWEVIEVRQSSH
+412 GWWEVIDVRQPLH

>member
-1 MLISALVY
+1 VHSQ
-9 EHERCR
+9 
-15 FEMIPE
+15 
-21 NLEIKNSESKSSLS
+21 NSTSKNCLS
-35 KDQITAAAL
+35 KDQIAAAAL

-77 TEVVAAMLRVE
+77 NEVVSAMLRVE
-88 GLTTLLRH
+88 GLVTLLRH
-96 RATQDLHDQIERRCK
+96 RATQDLQDQIEQRCI
-111 RAGIKITIFGDE
+111 RSGIKITIFGDE
-123 NYPRALIADLS
+123 NYPRALIADL
-134 APAVLFYFGDLSA
+134 APPAVLFYFGDLSA

-195 HRGALRALEVNSET
+195 HRGALRALES
-209 RVAQRTDQR
+209 RSA
-218 TAQRIGRPVGV
+218 GRPVGV

-250 THGALISE
+250 KHGALISE

-306 IAVMAVPGSPRNV
+306 VTVLAVPGSPRNV
-319 ASNGTNLLI
+319 ASNGTNQLI

-339 DVLVALGLDHRRA
+339 DVLVALGLDNRRA
-352 QENIFDSRP
+352 QENIYDPRV
-361 RLSASDQNLVSTM
+361 RLSTSDQSLVSMM
-374 AGSPFTLDDFVN
+374 AGSPFTFDDFVI
-386 RTNLAL
+386 RSCLA
-392 TNAAVALGRL
+392 TIDAAVSLGRL
-402 EALGWVVENS
+402 EALGWIVENS
-412 GWWEVIEVRQSSH
+412 GWWEVIEVRQPLY

>member
-1 MLISALVY
+1 MHSVNSA
-9 EHERCR
+9 
-15 FEMIPE
+15 F
-21 NLEIKNSESKSSLS
+21 KNCLS
-35 KDQITAAAL
+35 KDQIAAAAL

-77 TEVVAAMLRVE
+77 SEVVAAMLNTE
-88 GLTTLLRH
+88 GLVTLLRH
-96 RATQDLHDQIERRCK
+96 RATQDLQDQIEQRCI

-123 NYPRALIADLS
+123 NYPRALILDL
-134 APAVLFYFGDLSA
+134 APPAVLFYFGDLSA
-147 LNSRRVGMVGTR
+147 LNNRRVGMVGTR

-172 AHDLATNDVCVVSG
+172 AHDLATNDVCIVSG

-195 HRGALRALEVNSET
+195 HRGALRALESRAISPLTSRPAGRPAEQT
-209 RVAQRTDQR
+209 L
-218 TAQRIGRPVGV
+218 GRPVGV

-250 THGALISE
+250 TQGALISE
-258 SAPGS
+258 SSPGS

-306 IAVMAVPGSPRNV
+306 VTVLAVPGSPRNV
-319 ASNGTNLLI
+319 ASNGTNQLI

-339 DVLVALGLDHRRA
+339 DVLVALGLDNRRA
-352 QENIFDSRP
+352 QENIYDPRV
-361 RLSASDQNLVSTM
+361 RLSSSDQNLVSMM
-374 AGSPFTLDDFVN
+374 AGSPFTLDNFV
-386 RTNLAL
+386 L
-392 TNAAVALGRL
+392 TSRLSTIDAAVSLGRL
-402 EALGWVVENS
+402 EALGWVVENA
-412 GWWEVIEVRQSSH
+412 GWWEVIEVRQPLH

>member
-1 MLISALVY
+1 MHSVNSA
-9 EHERCR
+9 
-15 FEMIPE
+15 F
-21 NLEIKNSESKSSLS
+21 KNCLS
-35 KDQITAAAL
+35 KDQIAAAAL

-77 TEVVAAMLRVE
+77 NEVVEAMLRVE
-88 GLTTLLRH
+88 GLVTLLRH
-96 RATQDLHDQIERRCK
+96 RATQDLQDQIEQRCI

-123 NYPRALIADLS
+123 NYPRALIADL
-134 APAVLFYFGDLSA
+134 APPAVLFYFGDLSA
-147 LNSRRVGMVGTR
+147 LNNRRVGMVGTR

-195 HRGALRALEVNSET
+195 HRGALRALES
-209 RVAQRTDQR
+209 RTISPLTSRLAGRPAEQ
-218 TAQRIGRPVGV
+218 TLGRPVGV

-250 THGALISE
+250 TQGALISE

-306 IAVMAVPGSPRNV
+306 VTVLAVPGSPRNI
-319 ASNGTNLLI
+319 ASNGTNQLI

-339 DVLVALGLDHRRA
+339 DVLVALGLDNRRA
-352 QENIFDSRP
+352 QENIYDPRV
-361 RLSASDQNLVSTM
+361 RLSTSDQSLISMM
-374 AGSPFTLDDFVN
+374 AGSPFTFDDFVI
-386 RTNLAL
+386 RSDLA
-392 TNAAVALGRL
+392 TIDAAVALGRL
-402 EALGWVVENS
+402 EALGWIIGNS
-412 GWWEVIEVRQSSH
+412 GWWEVIEVRQPLH

>member
-1 MLISALVY
+1 MLT
-9 EHERCR
+9 
-15 FEMIPE
+15 E
-21 NLEIKNSESKSSLS
+21 NLELKNSESKSSLS

-77 TEVVAAMLRVE
+77 NEVVAAMLRVE
-88 GLTTLLRH
+88 NLVTLLKH
-96 RATQDLHDQIERRCK
+96 RATQDLQDQIERRCIK
-111 RAGIKITIFGDE
+111 AGIKITIFGDE
-123 NYPRALIADLS
+123 NYPRALIADL
-134 APAVLFYFGDLSA
+134 APPAVLFYFGDLSA
-147 LNSRRVGMVGTR
+147 LNNRRVGMVGTR

-172 AHDLATNDVCVVSG
+172 AYDLATNDVCVVSG

-195 HRGALRALEVNSET
+195 HRGALRALESRLADRLADRQV
-209 RVAQRTDQR
+209 
-218 TAQRIGRPVGV
+218 GRPVGV
-229 VASGLDVVYPR
+229 VASGLDVIYPR

-306 IAVMAVPGSPRNV
+306 VTVLAVPGSPRNV
-319 ASNGTNLLI
+319 ASNGTNQLI

-339 DVLVALGLDHRRA
+339 DVLVALGLDNRRA
-352 QENIFDSRP
+352 QENIYDPRV
-361 RLSASDQNLVSTM
+361 RLSTSDQNLVSMM
-374 AGSPFTLDDFVN
+374 AGAPFTLDNFVI
-386 RTNLAL
+386 RSDLA
-392 TNAAVALGRL
+392 TIDAAVSLGRL

-412 GWWEVIEVRQSSH
+412 GWWEVIDVRQPLH

>member
-1 MLISALVY
+1 MLT
-9 EHERCR
+9 
-15 FEMIPE
+15 E
-21 NLEIKNSESKSSLS
+21 NLELKNSESKSSLS
-35 KDQITAAAL
+35 KDQITDAAL

-77 TEVVAAMLRVE
+77 NEVVAAMLRVE
-88 GLTTLLRH
+88 NLVTLLKH
-96 RATQDLHDQIERRCK
+96 RATQDLQDQIERRCIK
-111 RAGIKITIFGDE
+111 AGIKITIFGDE
-123 NYPRALIADLS
+123 NYPRALIADL
-134 APAVLFYFGDLSA
+134 APPAVLFYFGDLSA
-147 LNSRRVGMVGTR
+147 LNNRRVGMVGTR

-172 AHDLATNDVCVVSG
+172 AYDLATNDVCVVSG

-195 HRGALRALEVNSET
+195 HRGALRALESRLADRLANRPV
-209 RVAQRTDQR
+209 
-218 TAQRIGRPVGV
+218 GRPVGV

-306 IAVMAVPGSPRNV
+306 VTVLAVPGSPRNV
-319 ASNGTNLLI
+319 ASNGTNQLI

-339 DVLVALGLDHRRA
+339 DVLVALGLDNRRA
-352 QENIFDSRP
+352 QENIYDPRV
-361 RLSASDQNLVSTM
+361 RLSTSDQNLVSMM
-374 AGSPFTLDDFVN
+374 AGAPFTLDNFVI
-386 RTNLAL
+386 RSDLA
-392 TNAAVALGRL
+392 TIDAAVSLGRL

-412 GWWEVIEVRQSSH
+412 GWWEVIDVRQPLH